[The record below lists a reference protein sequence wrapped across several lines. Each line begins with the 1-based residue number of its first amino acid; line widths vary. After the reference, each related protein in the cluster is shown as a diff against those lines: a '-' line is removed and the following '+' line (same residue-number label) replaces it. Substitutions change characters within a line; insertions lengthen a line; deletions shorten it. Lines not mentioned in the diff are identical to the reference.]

1 MKVWSVLVALLSLS
15 TSAFA
20 LNQATDLRG
29 ITEVHVMVSDLPGDL
44 AAAGLRK
51 DALLSSLAEALKTG
65 GLTVLPGDPT
75 DTVPTISLRVSAA
88 RVPDGRV
95 YAVDVEL
102 TCQDN
107 VTSRRTSGP
116 MSAVTWSRD
125 VLSLMG
131 AVDQARLAAG
141 EQTLVDLF
149 ISDWLLAN
157 Q

>member
-1 MKVWSVLVALLSLS
+1 MKRWPVFAIFLTLAS
-15 TSAFA
+15 SAFA
-20 LNQATDLRG
+20 LNQPSDLRG
-29 ITEVHVMVSDLPGDL
+29 ITAVHVTVPDLPGEL
-44 AAAGLRK
+44 AAAGLQE
-51 DALLSSLAEALKTG
+51 DALASTLAEALTSG

-88 RVPDGRV
+88 RAPDGRI
-95 YAVDVEL
+95 YAVDVAL

-107 VTSRRTSGP
+107 VTSPRTAGP

-131 AVDQARLAAG
+131 AVDSARVGAS
-141 EQTLVDLF
+141 EKTLVDQFLG
-149 ISDWLLAN
+149 DWLMSR